1 VIVDFLYFLQVYGL
15 VILISIAS
23 TACGILICEWL
34 ITNFSSQNKALK
46 ISSGFLVGI
55 SFLLITTHIISLL
68 IANAKVAFLAILI
81 LVFGLAIFRIA
92 KFLRSESTKIIFIE
106 IRNCGV
112 IFFILLLFV
121 TFIDLLWIQHHSL
134 YGSLG
139 SLHSGRYANISL
151 DIISSNQIAKIPQN
165 IGESMLA
172 VFAMLLGFNSPYLL
186 MFLWLIISVVV
197 SLVFYF
203 GLFRQ
208 FDLSNKFSIF
218 GTALVSAGNMGL
230 SIQYVL
236 LLCSGSPL
244 LITGYSDTAI
254 GISSLIFYC
263 FNASFS
269 ENRNWKFLLVTLLFV
284 LSWNIFAPQ
293 NIFLI
298 LSVVLALILL
308 KTLPRKVGD
317 IFSVFK
323 EVSYFKLS
331 VVVVIVAIGVLYG
344 YSFIGMLIGNKN
356 LANHISGIEI
366 FDEKIILSMSYSY
379 RYLPE
384 WKGASANFL
393 TALGI
398 LFFSWFGIFIYWKKK
413 FFSQMPLELK
423 NKELSD
429 LIFSFSVIF
438 VAGFLAEFLFIIGDK
453 WNMTRFSYVG
463 NMMGVVVLV
472 LVINSLKNKRIF
484 YSVLTMFFMLPG
496 VGLFIYSKLLDF
508 VFLAPDFSDKFY
520 TMLYLADIVR

>member
-1 VIVDFLYFLQVYGL
+1 
-15 VILISIAS
+15 
-23 TACGILICEWL
+23 
-34 ITNFSSQNKALK
+34 
-46 ISSGFLVGI
+46 
-55 SFLLITTHIISLL
+55 
-68 IANAKVAFLAILI
+68 LA
-81 LVFGLAIFRIA
+81 
-92 KFLRSESTKIIFIE
+92 
-106 IRNCGV
+106 
-112 IFFILLLFV
+112 
-121 TFIDLLWIQHHSL
+121 
-134 YGSLG
+134 
-139 SLHSGRYANISL
+139 
-151 DIISSNQIAKIPQN
+151 
-165 IGESMLA
+165 
-172 VFAMLLGFNSPYLL
+172 
-186 MFLWLIISVVV
+186 
-197 SLVFYF
+197 
-203 GLFRQ
+203 
-208 FDLSNKFSIF
+208 
-218 GTALVSAGNMGL
+218 
-230 SIQYVL
+230 
-236 LLCSGSPL
+236 
-244 LITGYSDTAI
+244 
-254 GISSLIFYC
+254 SSLIFYC

-520 TMLYLADIVR
+520 TMLYLADIVIPIPIFN